1 MKNELNK
8 NKSFKLYYYIKNK
21 KIIFPERDFVH
32 IKDMNSLLF
41 KILSKLKKY
50 LSSKVYNVGRGK
62 PTNIKKLVEIYEN
75 QAKIKI
81 KYNLKKIN
89 KTELKSVFADIK
101 KVKSDFSWS
110 PKYTIRFIVKS
121 YI

>member
-1 MKNELNK
+1 
-8 NKSFKLYYYIKNK
+8 
-21 KIIFPERDFVH
+21 
-32 IKDMNSLLF
+32 MNSLLF

>member
-1 MKNELNK
+1 MVIAIDGPAGSG
-8 NKSFKLYYYIKNK
+8 KSTTARYTA
-21 KIIFPERDFVH
+21 ERLGFIH
-32 IKDMNSLLF
+32 IKDLNLLLF
-41 KILSKLKKY
+41 KILFKFKKNF
-50 LSSKVYNVGRGK
+50 KNQTYNVGSGK

-110 PKYTIRFIVKS
+110 PRHTIRSIVKS